1 MTQTEQE
8 TRAPAP
14 RAGRRT
20 AGRAA
25 AVVAALAATAA
36 VTAPSASP
44 VTAEGSVTVQVVR
57 TVDESGTWSGPA
69 LEPGMAGVTV
79 TLTGEDGAVST
90 AVTAAD
96 GTVTLKPS
104 KATASGKYRVEVVN
118 PKPGVLFPAFAS
130 REGLPGAPDKLSSN
144 EEFVDL
150 SAGKHAA
157 LTTGF
162 WNPADYCQQ
171 NAPLA
176 TACQPASLDPASGRT
191 LLTFPYRSRGV
202 NQDVTNI
209 ANTGDT
215 GNVFGIAWNRDDKR
229 LFSSAQAKRA
239 TVYGSGGPG
248 AIYVT
253 DPATKA
259 TSLFTVVPNAGS
271 TAHAG
276 NAQDDAF
283 VAPVGKESLGGLK
296 LSEDGR
302 DLYVVN
308 LHDRK
313 LYRYDATAKTVEKPK
328 AAYAIPT
335 PNCPSAD
342 DWRPFGLGMQDGVGY
357 VGGVCSGQSTQKIGD
372 LRAIVLPFDP
382 ATGKFDTAVLDQ
394 PIDYHGTPAGNA
406 CGGYFWYPW
415 QDTVPMANGQV
426 CGLNPEPELGEIGFE
441 TDGSMLLSFRD
452 RYADQ
457 AAAAPPEGPLPNGFV
472 YVLASADLNKACK
485 SGDSYVMDVNLGCGI
500 TTKGKGFFNL
510 NRPAPVGHPYASF
523 AGMALSKV
531 ENSIATSGYDVS
543 NHIVTAGTMFTLRS
557 GGIDPGFGNE
567 LSNGTS
573 RFGKG
578 AAMAD
583 LEVLCDKAPLQIG
596 NRVWYDPE
604 RSGLQLPQQKP
615 VVGATVNLY
624 DADGKK
630 VGTAKTT
637 ARGEYYF
644 DNTNVT
650 GGLKPKTAY
659 TIRLDNPADYAKGG
673 PLYHWVPTKANVGDD
688 RLIDSDGTVPKGGT
702 YVERALT
709 TGGPGQNDH
718 SFDFGFSQ
726 QQGALRLVK
735 HDQDGKPL
743 PGAVFQLWRET
754 NGTDGLQPDGDKAD
768 TKVGDPCTTG
778 DNGTCTAAA
787 VDKGTYYWQE
797 VSQPKG
803 YQTPEQPVLGPIVLD
818 DEHLDDGI
826 MTTAVNKLI
835 PPPPTTPAPT
845 PPATPTPAPTQPS
858 GGLAFTGMD
867 DTALTW
873 TLVGGAV
880 LLVVGTGILIV
891 ARKRRTN

>member
-1 MTQTEQE
+1 MTHTEQE
-8 TRAPAP
+8 TRASAP

-20 AGRAA
+20 AERAA
-25 AVVAALAATAA
+25 AVVAALAAATAVA
-36 VTAPSASP
+36 APSASP
-44 VTAEGSVTVQVVR
+44 QTADGSVTVQVVR

-79 TLTGEDGAVST
+79 TLTGEDGAVSA

-104 KATASGKYRVEVVN
+104 KSTAGGKHRVQVVN

-130 REGLPGAPDKLSSN
+130 REGLTGAPDKLSSN

-150 SAGKHAA
+150 SAGKQAK

-176 TACQPASLDPASGRT
+176 TACQPASLDPAGKRT

-202 NQDVTNI
+202 NKDVTDI
-209 ANTGDT
+209 STTGDT
-215 GNVFGIAWNRDDKR
+215 GNVFGIAWNRDDRR

-239 TVYGSGGPG
+239 TVYGPGGPG

-259 TSLFTVVPNAGS
+259 TSLFATVPDAGS
-271 TAHAG
+271 TTHAG

-296 LSEDGR
+296 LTEDGR

-313 LYRYDATAKTVEKPK
+313 LYRYDATAKTASAPK
-328 AAYAIPT
+328 AVYSIPT
-335 PNCPSAD
+335 PADCPSAD

-382 ATGKFDTAVLDQ
+382 ATGKFGAAVLNQ
-394 PIDYHGTPAGNA
+394 PLDYHGTPAGCNA
-406 CGGYFWYPW
+406 YFWYPW
-415 QDTVPMANGQV
+415 QDTVPRTPNGDV

-485 SGDSYVMDVNLGCGI
+485 SGDTYVMDINLGCGI

-510 NRPAPVGHPYASF
+510 NRPAPAGHPYASF

-543 NHIVTAGTMFTLRS
+543 NNVVTAGTMFTLRT

-567 LSNGTS
+567 LSDGRS

-583 LEVLCDKAPLQIG
+583 LEVLCDRAPLQIG

-615 VVGATVNLY
+615 VPGATVNLY

-630 VGTAKTT
+630 VGTTKTT
-637 ARGEYYF
+637 PRGEYYF
-644 DNTNVT
+644 DNSNVT
-650 GGLKPKTAY
+650 GGLKPNTKY

-673 PLYHWVPTKANVGDD
+673 PLYHWVPTKDNVGDS
-688 RLIDSDGTVPKGGT
+688 RLLDSDGTVPKGGT

-718 SFDFGFSQ
+718 SFDFGFMQ

-754 NGTDGLQPDGDKAD
+754 NGTDGLQADGDKAD

-778 DNGTCTAAA
+778 DDGSCASTA
-787 VDKGTYYWQE
+787 DKGTYYWQE
-797 VSQPKG
+797 VTPPKG
-803 YQTPEQPVLGPIVLD
+803 YQAPEQPVLGPVVLD
-818 DEHLDDGI
+818 DEHLEDGI
-826 MTTAVNKLI
+826 TTTAVNRLI
-835 PPPPTTPAPT
+835 PPPPSTPAPT
-845 PPATPTPAPTQPS
+845 PTPEPSSQPS
-858 GGLAFTGMD
+858 GGLAYTGTN
-867 DTALTW
+867 DTVLTYA
-873 TLVGGAV
+873 LVGGAI
-880 LLVVGTGILIV
+880 LLVVGAGLLIAV
-891 ARKRRTN
+891 RKRRDS

>member
-14 RAGRRT
+14 GAGRRRV
-20 AGRAA
+20 AERAA
-25 AVVAALAATAA
+25 AVVAALAAATAVA
-36 VTAPSASP
+36 APSASP
-44 VTAEGSVTVQVVR
+44 ATADGSVTVRVVR
-57 TVDESGTWSGPA
+57 AVDESGTYTPA
-69 LEPGMAGVTV
+69 LEPGLAGVTV
-79 TLTGEDGAVST
+79 TLTGEDGGVRT
-90 AVTAAD
+90 GVTAAD
-96 GTVTLKPS
+96 GTVTLSPA

-118 PKPGVLFPAFAS
+118 PKPGVLYPAFAS
-130 REGLPGAPDKLSSN
+130 REGLAGAPDKLSSN

-150 SAGKHAA
+150 SAGKQATV
-157 LTTGF
+157 TTGL
-162 WNPADYCQQ
+162 WNPSDYCQK

-191 LLTFPYRSRGV
+191 LLTFPYESRGV
-202 NQDVTNI
+202 NKDVTDVSTN
-209 ANTGDT
+209 GDT
-215 GNVFGIAWNRDDKR
+215 GNVFGIAWNREDRR

-239 TVYGSGGPG
+239 TVYGPGGPG

-253 DPATKA
+253 DPATK
-259 TSLFTVVPNAGS
+259 TTKLFTTVPNAGS

-308 LHDRK
+308 LNNRK
-313 LYRYDATAKTVEKPK
+313 LYRYDATVATVEKPK
-328 AAYAIPT
+328 AVYTIPT
-335 PNCPSAD
+335 PDCPSAD

-382 ATGKFDTAVLDQ
+382 ATGTFDAAVLNQ
-394 PIDYHGTPAGNA
+394 PLDHRGTPAG

-415 QDTVPMANGQV
+415 QDTVPTTNGQV
-426 CGLNPEPELGEIGFE
+426 CSLNPEPELGEIGFE

-485 SGDSYVMDVNLGCGI
+485 SGDSFVMDVNLGCGI
-500 TTKGKGFFNL
+500 TTKGKGFFDL
-510 NRPAPVGHPYASF
+510 NRPAPVGHLYASF

-543 NHIVTAGTMFTLRS
+543 NNIITAGTMFTLRS

-567 LSNGTS
+567 LSDGRS

-615 VVGATVNLY
+615 VAGATVNLY
-624 DADGKK
+624 DGDGKK

-644 DNTNVT
+644 DDSNVT

-673 PLYHWVPTKANVGDD
+673 PLYHWVPTKDNVGSN
-688 RLIDSDGTVPKGGT
+688 RAIDSDGTVPKGGK

-718 SFDFGFSQ
+718 TFDFGFMQ
-726 QQGALRLVK
+726 QQGELRLVK
-735 HDQDGKPL
+735 NDQDGKAL

-754 NGTDGLQPDGDKAD
+754 NATDGLQTDGDKPD

-778 DNGTCTAAA
+778 DDGTCRT
-787 VDKGTYYWQE
+787 VTDKGTYYWQE
-797 VSQPKG
+797 ITPPKG
-803 YQTPEQPVLGPIVLD
+803 YQTPEQPVLGPVVLD
-818 DEHLDDGI
+818 DDHLDDGVS
-826 MTTAVNKLI
+826 TTAVNKLL
-835 PPPPTTPAPT
+835 PPPPSTPAPT
-845 PPATPTPAPTQPS
+845 PTQTPSAPS
-858 GGLAFTGMD
+858 GGLAYTGMD
-867 DTALTW
+867 DTTLTYA
-873 TLVGGAV
+873 LVGGAILV
-880 LLVVGTGILIV
+880 TAGAGLLIAV
-891 ARKRRTN
+891 RKRRAH